1 MSVPLWFS
9 NLAFWSA
16 QVAVLILAAGLLV
29 QLLRIRQP
37 RVLFV
42 LWRALLAVNLLL
54 PLLEPWHRP
63 QNLGAPSAAPDLA
76 LVRTFQTYSPAP
88 SRWHFPSFLVAEI
101 LGVVILAGIVV
112 RLTILMLGLLR
123 LRQFRRASLPLSADA
138 LEQMRALVGARAEFR
153 LSARVVSPVTFGFV
167 QPVILLPERF
177 LRLQPRFQSAIAC
190 HELLHVR
197 RHDWAH
203 HFAEEILRAALWFH
217 PAAAWLIAR
226 MRLAREQVV
235 DLEVVRITEARKP
248 YLQALLEFTS
258 SRSRIVPIPAPPFLV
273 ERQFAERVALILK
286 EVHMSRKRLI
296 VSLATIAC
304 SLALAAVLAAWAF
317 PLKGALRTPQNAP
330 GTGIAQGIS
339 GGVTGGVTEGVAGGV
354 ARGVIGGVARK
365 VLGGVAGGVA
375 QGVSGGIGNEPS
387 VDSSTL
393 WLSTVTRDPM
403 VLRVRGLGMLARP
416 DGSANLIARVNFPE
430 VQAKDIKVDQNAEVT
445 VGKSRVKGH
454 VSSVSPE
461 VTSGM
466 RSVDV
471 ALDSPLPEKAAVN
484 ASVDGV
490 IDVAKLENVLNI
502 GRPAHATANS
512 QMSLFK
518 IVANG
523 GEAERVDVQFGRAS
537 VTQIE
542 VVGGL
547 GAGDT
552 VILSDMS
559 QWDKFERIRIQ
570 PPIASANAATEQ
582 QYAGVPEAG
591 KNGYSFPRCVY
602 CPAAQFPHEARDSK
616 TQGTVELAALITP
629 DGQALN
635 ITVIEPLPHGLTE
648 SAIAAVKQWKFT
660 PATGPDG
667 NRAMVRVR
675 IEVAF
680 HLY

>member
-9 NLAFWSA
+9 NLGFWSA
-16 QVAVLILAAGLLV
+16 QVALLVMAAGLLV

-42 LWRALLAVNLLL
+42 LWRALLIVNLLL
-54 PLLEPWHRP
+54 PLIEPWHRL
-63 QNLGAPSAAPDLA
+63 QNLGSLSAAPNLA
-76 LVRTFQTYSPAP
+76 LVRTFQTYRPAS
-88 SRWHFPSFLVAEI
+88 SRWHFPSVLVAEI
-101 LGVVILAGIVV
+101 LGVVILAGIAV
-112 RLTILMLGLLR
+112 RFAILMFGLLR
-123 LRQFRRASLPLSADA
+123 LRQFRQASSPLSADA
-138 LEQMRALVGARAEFR
+138 DSAAVLEQMRALVGACVEFR
-153 LSARVVSPVTFGFV
+153 LSARVVSPVTFGFS

-177 LRLQPRFQSAIAC
+177 LRLQPRLQSAIAC

-217 PAAAWLIAR
+217 PAVAWLIAR
-226 MRLAREQVV
+226 IRLAREQVV

-248 YLQALLEFTS
+248 YLQALLAFTS
-258 SRSRIVPIPAPPFLV
+258 GRSRIAAVPAPPFLV

-317 PLKGALRTPQNAP
+317 PLKGAQRTRQNAP
-330 GTGIAQGIS
+330 GTEIAQGIS
-339 GGVTGGVTEGVAGGV
+339 GGVTGGVAEGVAGGV
-354 ARGVIGGVARK
+354 ARGVIEGATRE
-365 VLGGVAGGVA
+365 VLGGVA
-375 QGVSGGIGNEPS
+375 QGVSGGIGNEPT

-403 VLRVRGLGMLARP
+403 VFRVRGLGTLVEPA
-416 DGSANLIARVNFPE
+416 GSANLIARVNFPE

-445 VGKSRVKGH
+445 VGKSSVKGH

-461 VTSGM
+461 VSFGM

-471 ALDSPLPEKAAVN
+471 ALDSPLPEGAAVN

-490 IDVAKLENVLNI
+490 IDVGKLESVLNI
-502 GRPAHATANS
+502 GRPAHATSNS

-523 GEAERVDVQFGRAS
+523 REAERVKVQFGRAS

-542 VVGGL
+542 VLGGL
-547 GAGDT
+547 NAGDT

-570 PPIASANAATEQ
+570 PPIASAKSS
-582 QYAGVPEAG
+582 Y
-591 KNGYSFPRCVY
+591 
-602 CPAAQFPHEARDSK
+602 
-616 TQGTVELAALITP
+616 
-629 DGQALN
+629 
-635 ITVIEPLPHGLTE
+635 
-648 SAIAAVKQWKFT
+648 
-660 PATGPDG
+660 
-667 NRAMVRVR
+667 
-675 IEVAF
+675 
-680 HLY
+680 